1 MKKTTLHGVNS
12 TATKE
17 MFTELKKRGFAV
29 SLEKGPNKT
38 FKILA
43 FINGVEF
50 VLSCVDGESSKYTK
64 GYSRNK
70 WNWLV
75 FECIDDLL
83 LCSMVKKS
91 SLPTE
96 KQGAF
101 FKKLTE
107 QLSALAGKKVKI
119 KIPVNV
125 VEMSSAI
132 NEAIIAKQNLEFLPE
147 YKIDG
152 EYITLT

>member
-1 MKKTTLHGVNS
+1 
-12 TATKE
+12 
-17 MFTELKKRGFAV
+17 
-29 SLEKGPNKT
+29 
-38 FKILA
+38 
-43 FINGVEF
+43 
-50 VLSCVDGESSKYTK
+50 
-64 GYSRNK
+64 
-70 WNWLV
+70 
-75 FECIDDLL
+75 
-83 LCSMVKKS
+83 MVKKS